1 MHSLRLAVVLS
12 LLYAFTVIAFEGPI
26 IDPNGGRAR
35 ATIGSQQGN
44 DTTPD
49 GRVHASVCSGDKG
62 LGCDPNG

>member
-1 MHSLRLAVVLS
+1 MSSLRLAMVLS

-26 IDPNGGRAR
+26 IDPNGGRSR
-35 ATIGSQQGN
+35 VSVSPGQGSS
-44 DTTPD
+44 THRD

>member
-1 MHSLRLAVVLS
+1 MFSVRLAVVIS

-26 IDPNGGRAR
+26 IDPNGGRGR
-35 ATIGSQQGN
+35 ATVGSHQGN
-44 DTTPD
+44 PG